1 MALKT
6 EVFRDDA
13 GVPGPAGC
21 CDKTRNKEWKD
32 SRQQQPAPPLH
43 SAQAE
48 YFRFQGHTF
57 STTGL
62 GAVISHATDTGN
74 FSVLLAAT
82 VVMAAMVVTVNRLVW
97 RRLYAL
103 ASTKFKLEG

>member
-1 MALKT
+1 
-6 EVFRDDA
+6 
-13 GVPGPAGC
+13 
-21 CDKTRNKEWKD
+21 
-32 SRQQQPAPPLH
+32 
-43 SAQAE
+43 
-48 YFRFQGHTF
+48 
-57 STTGL
+57 L

-103 ASTKFKLEG
+103 ASTRFKLEG